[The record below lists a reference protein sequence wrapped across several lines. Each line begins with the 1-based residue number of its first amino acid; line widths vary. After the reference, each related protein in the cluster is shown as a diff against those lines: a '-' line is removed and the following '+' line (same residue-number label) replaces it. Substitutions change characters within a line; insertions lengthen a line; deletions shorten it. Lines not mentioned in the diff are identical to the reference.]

1 MDQFGRSHRK
11 CIADWPE
18 REGTGGSCG
27 DSSCARGGLHKTRV
41 SLSVSY
47 VCPEPVLAKRRSF
60 LSRDCS
66 QRTFC
71 SQKTF
76 SASFLAFSAACSAF
90 FFACG
95 AQNKTATHTHT
106 HAQSDLMRCPFIK
119 MIILPRQTRDKHRET
134 PPKKDGPAVV
144 FLPCRACLP
153 HPCPCQYPCRTSGRR
168 LFFVAQKPT
177 RAAF

>member
-27 DSSCARGGLHKTRV
+27 DSSCARGGLHKTRF
-41 SLSVSY
+41 SLSLSY
-47 VCPEPVLAKRRSF
+47 VCPEPVLPKRRSF
-60 LSRDCS
+60 LSKG
-66 QRTFC
+66 C

-119 MIILPRQTRDKHRET
+119 VIILPRQTRDKHRET
-134 PPKKDGPAVV
+134 PPKRSSCRVFTLSSMPPAPMP
-144 FLPCRACLP
+144 LPIPLP
-153 HPCPCQYPCRTSGRR
+153 NFRPPPV

-177 RAAF
+177 RAAFSSI